1 MSKLQILLNNLKLT
15 NKKTQECRCCFSYV
29 LLVPIT
35 HHVFLPMYEISMQ
48 CTCRYICNVNVDI
61 HEMYM

>member
-15 NKKTQECRCCFSYV
+15 KKTQECRCCFSYD

-35 HHVFLPMYEISMQ
+35 LPRFSFL
-48 CTCRYICNVNVDI
+48 CTRYLCNVHVDI
-61 HEMYM
+61 YAM

>member
-35 HHVFLPMYEISMQ
+35 HHVFLPRFSFL
-48 CTCRYICNVNVDI
+48 CTRYLCNVHVDI
-61 HEMYM
+61 YAM